1 MSRIKHVAFDI
12 WGTMCVSN
20 PEYGIARAAAIYRKY
35 PQVGSINKVMA
46 AFKSVKEVLDTYE
59 YIDGNSIPYDFKQQL
74 LCRELGLPPLTYGGR
89 EWRYMFSHLFAEK
102 PPKLMHTNVRQLFSD
117 CMSNFQSVSVISNT
131 HFIKG
136 KTMQRMFEES
146 LNIPVKENNKLYWY
160 SSDEGA
166 WCKPHLQPFL
176 NVIHHSGVKA
186 SEILFVGNDNKCDIE
201 PAERLGMQTHLITN
215 AQDWQALETR
225 LQSSFYNAKNS
236 SPSL

>member
-20 PEYGIARAAAIYRKY
+20 PNYGIARAKVIFEEY
-35 PQVGSINKVMA
+35 PQVGSINKVLV
-46 AFKSVKEVLDTYE
+46 AFKKVKEVLDTYE
-59 YIDGNSIPYDFKQQL
+59 CIDGNSIPYDFKQQL
-74 LCRELGLPPLTYGGR
+74 LCRELAVPVLTYNTR
-89 EWRYMFSHLFAEK
+89 EWRYLFSHLFVEN
-102 PPKLMHTNVRQLFSD
+102 PPTLMSGNVVQIFRE
-117 CMSNFQSVSVISNT
+117 CMFNFQSVSVISNT

-136 KTMQRMFEES
+136 KTMQRMFEQC
-146 LNIPVKENNKLYWY
+146 LNIPTKENNKLYWY
-160 SSDEGA
+160 SSDEGV

-176 NVIHHSGVKA
+176 NVIQHSGVKA
-186 SEILFVGNDNKCDIE
+186 SEILFVGNDKQCDIE

-215 AQDWQALETR
+215 SQDWQALETR